1 MKKNYIMGVIAC
13 AALTMT
19 SCSNDE
25 IGGNNTKQGDPIEFG
40 VYLGRDAQGS
50 RGTIITTE
58 NLNKFGVTAYY
69 MNSDAPDI
77 MYNQAVIKSGNSW
90 TYSPVKYWPTT
101 EGDVISF
108 YAYAPYTENNNGL
121 IVLSDNTENSNG
133 VPKATISLPTGT
145 NADLTQMV
153 DFVADAKFHVGKT
166 NGNGTSKAVEFQLH
180 HEMTRISL
188 QANVSENVFNSSDAN
203 KANKTKVV
211 IRSLKLNK
219 GGEFYTTST
228 YTFPQIFT
236 PNGTWSGPN
245 ETADLDLQSI
255 LNWSTT
261 TWTINST
268 DIISD
273 SKKGIALEGKK
284 AVNLLKKDKNEQQY
298 LFLIPSDNVDGN
310 GKLVG
315 LKANS
320 TSATIT
326 YDIITEDGNL
336 ENGYS
341 KTSATKTV
349 YLPAG
354 IMQQGKAYN
363 LTFTIAVDQVK
374 LDATVE
380 PDWGT
385 DTNKDID
392 VPYTPDD
399 ATPNP

>member
-50 RGTIITTE
+50 RGTIITTD
-58 NLNKFGVTAYY
+58 NLTKFGVTAYY
-69 MNSDAPDI
+69 MNSDIPDI
-77 MYNQAVIKSGNSW
+77 MYNQAVIKNGNSW
-90 TYSPVKYWPTT
+90 TYSPVKYWPTA

-108 YAYAPYTENNNGL
+108 YAYAPYTENSNGL
-121 IVLSDNTENSNG
+121 IVLSDNTDKNNG
-133 VPKATISLPTGT
+133 VPKATISLPIGT

-153 DFVADAKFHVGKT
+153 DFVADAKLHVGKT

-180 HEMTRISL
+180 HEMTRIGL
-188 QANVSENVFNSSDAN
+188 QANVSENVFNSSDDN

-228 YTFPQIFT
+228 YTFPQLFT
-236 PNGTWSGPN
+236 PNGKWSGSN
-245 ETADLDLQSI
+245 GTADLDLQSI
-255 LNWSTT
+255 LNWST

-284 AVNLLKKDKNEQQY
+284 ATNLLKKYKNEQQY

-326 YDIITEDGNL
+326 YDIITEDSNL
-336 ENGYS
+336 EDGYS

-380 PDWGT
+380 PNWGT

-392 VPYTPDD
+392 VPYTPDK
-399 ATPNP
+399 ATVNP

>member
-58 NLNKFGVTAYY
+58 NLTKFGVSAYY
-69 MNSDAPDI
+69 NNDDFPEF
-77 MYNQAVIKSGNSW
+77 MYNQSVIKEGTAW
-90 TYSPVKYWPTT
+90 TYSPVKYWPTMSY
-101 EGDVISF
+101 DHLRF
-108 YAYAPYTENNNGL
+108 FAYSPYSDDSNGL
-121 IVLSDNTENSNG
+121 TKLSKNTEKG
-133 VPKATISLPTGT
+133 LPYVEVSLPEDG
-145 NADLTQMV
+145 DLTKMV
-153 DFVADAKFHVGKT
+153 DFVAASPAMTAKKDVVKL
-166 NGNGTSKAVEFQLH
+166 EFK

-188 QANVSENVFNSSDAN
+188 QAKVSEDVFDAVGA
-203 KANKTKVV
+203 ANKTKVV
-211 IRSLKLNK
+211 IRSIKLNN
-219 GGEFYTTST
+219 GGEFYTKAKYKFHQGIIGSDWEDQVKAES
-228 YTFPQIFT
+228 PI
-236 PNGTWSGPN
+236 
-245 ETADLDLQSI
+245 DIQSI
-255 LNWSTT
+255 LNWSAD
-261 TWTINST
+261 WTISSNS
-268 DIISD
+268 IIS
-273 SKKGIALEGKK
+273 STNQGIALEGTK
-284 AVNLLKKDKNEQQY
+284 AVDLFNTNQY
-298 LFLIPSDNVDGN
+298 LFLIPAPNET
-310 GKLVG
+310 G
-315 LKANS
+315 LTANS

-326 YDIITEDGNL
+326 YDIITEDSNL
-336 ENGYS
+336 EDGYS

-374 LDATVE
+374 LDATVA
-380 PDWGT
+380 DW
-385 DTNKDID
+385 DTATNSDID